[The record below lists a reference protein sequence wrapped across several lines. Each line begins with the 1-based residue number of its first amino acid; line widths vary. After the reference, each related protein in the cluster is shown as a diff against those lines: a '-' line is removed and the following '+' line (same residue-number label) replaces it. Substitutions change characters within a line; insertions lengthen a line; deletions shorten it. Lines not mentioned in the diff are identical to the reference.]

1 MRGIEWGGDVHV
13 PHGDLVRAREVRE
26 LTQEAGL
33 TVAAYGSYF
42 RVAHSE
48 DNGLPFQQVL
58 DTALELGAPVIRVW
72 AGTVGS
78 AAADEPARQRV
89 ATDLRRIAEE
99 AGKVGVQIAT
109 ECHGGTLT
117 DTVESATRLMVE
129 VDHRNLYSYW
139 QPLIHL
145 DEADCVAGLQQLSP
159 YLSHLHVYQWSTVKD
174 RRPLA
179 EGAERWQ
186 KFLAMAAAVPGD
198 RYAMLEFVMNDDPE
212 AFKSDAA
219 TLRSWLEK

>member
-33 TVAAYGSYF
+33 TAAAYGSYF

-48 DNGLPFQQVL
+48 DNGLPFKQVL

-78 AAADEPARQRV
+78 EAADENSWQRV
-89 ATDLRRIAEE
+89 VADLRRIAEE
-99 AGKVGVQIAT
+99 AAKVGVQVAT

-117 DTVESATRLMVE
+117 DTVESATRLMTE
-129 VDHRNLYSYW
+129 VGHNNLYSYW

-145 DEADCVAGLQQLSP
+145 DEAACEAGLQQLAP
-159 YLSHLHVYQWSTVKD
+159 HLSHLHVYQWATVKD
-174 RRPLA
+174 RRPLT

-186 KFLAMAAAVPGD
+186 KFLAMAEQVPGD
-198 RYAMLEFVMNDDPE
+198 RYAMLEFVANDDPE
-212 AFKSDAA
+212 AFKRDAA
-219 TLRSWLEK
+219 TLRAWLKE